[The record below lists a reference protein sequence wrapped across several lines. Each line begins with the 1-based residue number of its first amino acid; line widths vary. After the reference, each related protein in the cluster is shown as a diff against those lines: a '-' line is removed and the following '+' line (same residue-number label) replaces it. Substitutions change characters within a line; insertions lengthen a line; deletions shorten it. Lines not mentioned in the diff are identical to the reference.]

1 MATPLSVIKAGG
13 NVEFVDCNKFDLSM
27 NLDDLKEK
35 IMKYKPCSLGCAYRQ
50 PYSFYEEISRLCR
63 ENNIILLEDCAQRM
77 AHLGILKKPV
87 PGQRRAYT
95 LLCD

>member
-35 IMKYKPCSLGCAYRQ
+35 KIMKYKPAAVWVVHIGG
-50 PYSFYEEISRLCR
+50 PYSFS
-63 ENNIILLEDCAQRM
+63 N
-77 AHLGILKKPV
+77 
-87 PGQRRAYT
+87 
-95 LLCD
+95 